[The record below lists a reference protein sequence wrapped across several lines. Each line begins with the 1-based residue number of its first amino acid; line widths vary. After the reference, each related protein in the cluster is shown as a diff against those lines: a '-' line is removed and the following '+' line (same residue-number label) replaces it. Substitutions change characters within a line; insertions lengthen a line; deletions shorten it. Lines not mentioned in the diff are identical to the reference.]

1 VDEVADVS
9 ELTPS
14 AAYMLRSETPEA
26 VMENP
31 VKSLLLG
38 KWLGDPLHPAI
49 VHIPIAAWVGAL
61 IFDILGLCGV
71 GEPGLFRASFWLIAV
86 GLISTLIVVPAG
98 LAEWSEIKRGKPA
111 WRLALWHMIL
121 NVVATLLF
129 AGSLWLRWENGLNSL
144 PTVAFVLV
152 IIGDSVLGVSGYLG
166 GRLVYAHGIAVAR
179 MSKKK
184 WRDIAAAGNA
194 NLPPQS

>member
-1 VDEVADVS
+1 
-9 ELTPS
+9 
-14 AAYMLRSETPEA
+14 
-26 VMENP
+26 MENP
-31 VKSLLLG
+31 IKAFLLG
-38 KWLGDPLHPAI
+38 KWIGDPLHPAI

-61 IFDILGLCGV
+61 ILDILTLCGV
-71 GEPGLFRASFWLIAV
+71 GGPGLLRASFWLIGI

-121 NVVATLLF
+121 NVIATLLF
-129 AGSLWLRWENGLNSL
+129 AGSLWLRWESAPENLPAAAFALVLIGNG
-144 PTVAFVLV
+144 
-152 IIGDSVLGVSGYLG
+152 VLGASGYLG

-184 WRDIAAAGNA
+184 WRTIAAAGNA
-194 NLPPQS
+194 NLPPQA